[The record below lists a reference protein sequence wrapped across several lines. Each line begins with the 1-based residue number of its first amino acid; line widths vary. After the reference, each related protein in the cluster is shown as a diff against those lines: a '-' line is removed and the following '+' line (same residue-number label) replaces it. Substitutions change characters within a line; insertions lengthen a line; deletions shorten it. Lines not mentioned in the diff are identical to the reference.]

1 MSFFGSIINR
11 FAPNHATSSEQ
22 LPYGYLFNSYAAA
35 FGVHCAESV
44 YMLESITASNRMY
57 QFSPTQM
64 MKIVCKE
71 AAKLALTDY
80 NITLSDIAGSDEMAK
95 FIEHS
100 VADLISNL
108 PRYLEIGLALGGL
121 IFKPAHNGIS
131 IVSPLNFIPTA
142 FDSLGNI
149 TEAIFIDY
157 IRRNGKIYTKLE
169 YHHWLASDYCIDTK
183 VFVSDTFAE
192 IGTLVEPTIVAEWA
206 KINTS
211 VTIANLSAPLF
222 SYFRV
227 PGTNSIDETSTLGT
241 SFAAAATEY
250 LRSFDSVFA
259 GLKADMETTRK
270 VIFVNNAALLD
281 INKKQLN
288 IGGRAAKGSP
298 QFTHNPIPTLI
309 VGINGNADMI
319 KEFNPSCNVNSF
331 KTALQMLLNLISIA
345 CGMSTGWLVFDTK
358 TGRVTA
364 TQVES
369 EDSATVST
377 IVSIRSSLNRA
388 IEGAINSLV
397 NFLQLYNKSPFAFKI
412 NFYARDLS
420 ATPYADRERVMQLV
434 RDGLYPLDKYLK
446 EFEGLSADEVAA
458 FILQKGEK
466 ATEDDSEVD
475 IDSSGI
481 KTNQ

>member
-1 MSFFGSIINR
+1 MSFFGNIISR
-11 FAPNHATSSEQ
+11 FTNSPAPSAEQ
-22 LPYGYLFNSYAAA
+22 PSYGYLFNSYAAA
-35 FGVHCAESV
+35 FGVRCAEST
-44 YMLESITASNRMY
+44 YMLESITNSNRVY

-80 NITLSDIAGSDEMAK
+80 NITLSDIEGSAEMAK
-95 FIEHS
+95 FIEQS

-149 TEAIFIDY
+149 TEAIFVDY

-183 VFVSDTFAE
+183 VFESDSFME
-192 IGTLVEPTIVAEWA
+192 LGNNVDPTVIAEWA

-211 VTIANLSAPLF
+211 VTISNLSAPLF
-222 SYFRV
+222 AYFRV

-241 SFAAAATEY
+241 SFTAAAMEY

-288 IGGRAAKGSP
+288 IGGPAAKGSP
-298 QFTHNPIPTLI
+298 QFIHNPIPNLI
-309 VGINGNADMI
+309 VGINGNADAL

-397 NFLQLYNKSPFAFKI
+397 SFLQLYNKSPFAFKI

-446 EFEGLSADEVAA
+446 EFEGLSADEVSA
-458 FILQKGEK
+458 FISQKGEK
-466 ATEDDSEVD
+466 ATEDNSEVD